1 MSPAAPVRARVRMY
15 RVGFGDAT
23 LLTLEY
29 AKPDADGRTER
40 HLLFDCGTT
49 RPSPFQSDGLAGVA
63 ELIRQH
69 TGGQLDV
76 LVITHRHRDH
86 LSGFGDKKSAPI
98 LAALKP
104 RLVLRPWTEDPGL
117 TDDAVAVTT
126 DESHRAFAAGLRDAQ
141 QMVEIL
147 AGIATGR
154 SAAMRELAAAAAE
167 QLPNRAAIETL
178 AALAADG
185 RGRYLHA
192 GSRLALASVVPGL
205 RVTVLGPPTLK
216 QAPGVSKQASRDPEY
231 WMFCLRQAML
241 ALPAAPLAPGGAQLG
256 PDVANEVPPG
266 PARWLIERL
275 RSHRTQSMLRLIR
288 SLDDALNNT
297 SLILLLEVGNLRLL
311 FPGDAQIENWRYT
324 LGRLAANRSLR
335 DKLTKVDLY
344 KVGHHGSRNATP
356 ISLHGLWTARPAGA
370 PPLVSVMSTL
380 PGVHGRTVAT
390 AVPRQTLVDA
400 LASAG
405 TLYRTDDL
413 PEAAPYI
420 ELVSDTAS
428 GPFLPVGD

>member
-29 AKPDADGRTER
+29 PKPDADGRTER

-49 RPSPFQSDGLAGVA
+49 RPSAFQKDGLVGVA

-76 LVITHRHRDH
+76 LVISHRHRDH
-86 LSGFGDKKSAPI
+86 LSGFGDKKSSPI
-98 LAALKP
+98 LASLKP
-104 RLVLRPWTEDPGL
+104 KLVLRPWTEDPSL
-117 TDDAVAVTT
+117 TDAALAVAA
-126 DESHRAFAAGLRDAQ
+126 DEPQRAFAAGLRDAQ
-141 QMVEIL
+141 QMVEVL
-147 AGIATGR
+147 AGIATVR
-154 SAAMRELAAAAAE
+154 SAAMRELAAAAQE
-167 QLPNRAAIETL
+167 QLPNRAAVEAL
-178 AALAADG
+178 DALAAEG
-185 RGRYLHA
+185 RGRYLRA

-205 RVTVLGPPTLK
+205 RVTVLGPPTLQ

-256 PDVANEVPPG
+256 PDVASEVPPG

-288 SLDDALNNT
+288 ALDDALNNT

-335 DKLTKVDLY
+335 DKLTRVDLY

-356 ISLHGLWTARPAGA
+356 ISLHGLWTTRPAGS

-380 PGVHGRTVAT
+380 PGVHGSTVAT

-400 LASAG
+400 LQGAG
-405 TLYRTDDL
+405 TLYRTDHL
-413 PEAAPYI
+413 PEERPYL

-428 GPFLPVGD
+428 GPFVSVGG